1 VNSRRG
7 KTVEVEDGD
16 TILNSSYEV
25 ALDIYFAPITMI
37 RLGQTPI
44 GKLISDSVYLA
55 SLCIRYEGT
64 LNGEEIMSLPG
75 MQDVIWRCF
84 ANMWF
89 LLFNCRCPP
98 PVETSICETCTCE
111 YYQPETPSMR
121 LQKVERL
128 IKCALEIGEELLGL
142 EGASPR
148 RIEHTTDEEDEAI
161 IESGGLVVPEGVIE
175 DLMMANLLKD

>member
-1 VNSRRG
+1 MNSRRG

-84 ANMWF
+84 ANLWF
-89 LLFNCRCPP
+89 LVFNCRCPP
-98 PVETSICETCTCE
+98 PLETCTCE
-111 YYQPETPSMR
+111 YYRPETEMER
-121 LQKVERL
+121 LQKLEQH
-128 IKCALEIGEELLGL
+128 IKCALDLKKELLRL
-142 EGASPR
+142 EGAWLRHVEPR
-148 RIEHTTDEEDEAI
+148 TNEENEAI
-161 IESGGLVVPEGVIE
+161 MERSRRDGGFVMPEGAIE

>member
-1 VNSRRG
+1 
-7 KTVEVEDGD
+7 
-16 TILNSSYEV
+16 LNSSYEV

-148 RIEHTTDEEDEAI
+148 RIDHTTDEEDEAI